1 MSSSSSLLQTN
12 RKNSTH
18 DIKKK
23 TVRTTTGTPDREK
36 PQADYN
42 KKTPSQ
48 QQSVKLAISVGATE
62 RQATNLSLNSESEFS
77 FGSEET
83 FDENNHKKSSLIS
96 NSERNVVDASVEEYE
111 SACYY
116 LRIVPSK
123 IVIKSLPL
131 SSISLNNYGLNHVAV
146 HALTFALK
154 VNPLISLLGNHSILR
169 LY

>member
-1 MSSSSSLLQTN
+1 MSSMLTN

-36 PQADYN
+36 QSDYN

-48 QQSVKLAISVGATE
+48 QQSVKLAISVGATTE
-62 RQATNLSLNSESEFS
+62 RQATNISLGSESEFC

-83 FDENNHKKSSLIS
+83 FDNNNNKKSSLIS

-146 HALTFALK
+146 HALMFALK
-154 VNPLISLLGNHSILR
+154 VNTH
-169 LY
+169 LYVF